1 MNNLV
6 SYLPDIIIYIIL
18 GFIFIKVYRFVSII
32 KNPTD
37 YKHIL
42 TESLIC
48 GFILKNIYSLIPIH
62 INLYIDNLGMV
73 LSTILLAYCA
83 AKVIYSKWLTGVLEK
98 VGIQQTPAKDFW
110 VDVTQGEY
118 ASHITIFDREHNLI
132 IRGKVK
138 MIETYND
145 RPLIQISN
153 YTTTTLNNDIINNLE
168 DNSVET
174 IIIDTSKYPE
184 IYLSHPQ

>member
-1 MNNLV
+1 
-6 SYLPDIIIYIIL
+6 
-18 GFIFIKVYRFVSII
+18 
-32 KNPTD
+32 
-37 YKHIL
+37 
-42 TESLIC
+42 
-48 GFILKNIYSLIPIH
+48 
-62 INLYIDNLGMV
+62 MV

-83 AKVIYSKWLTGVLEK
+83 AKVIYSKWSTGVLEK